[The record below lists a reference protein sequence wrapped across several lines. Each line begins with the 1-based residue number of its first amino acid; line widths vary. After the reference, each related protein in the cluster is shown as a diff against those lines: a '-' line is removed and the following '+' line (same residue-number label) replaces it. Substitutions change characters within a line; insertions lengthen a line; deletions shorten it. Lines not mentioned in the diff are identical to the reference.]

1 MIAFSAIF
9 HHANDMSP
17 YTDKLKVRKFI
28 EETIGARYLS
38 DISQITGRVEDLDL
52 EKAVGCFIKTNH
64 DSGGHFQLEDISQ
77 QEEAKEKIH
86 KHLRNRDY
94 GISKGEYMYRSI
106 IPKAYV
112 ERPLLHQSNQSTL
125 KVCRIFFHFG
135 KNVLIQVNECQF
147 IPDLTH
153 IYSPDFT
160 PIIRY
165 FSHNRGDALIESEN
179 LSPITSHIT
188 LEAMREMI
196 ALGEKCA
203 ADFHFCRFDAFD
215 TAEGIKFSELTFMPI
230 SGCFNEELSDVLGS
244 EMLKHAPSFFKTY

>member
-1 MIAFSAIF
+1 
-9 HHANDMSP
+9 
-17 YTDKLKVRKFI
+17 
-28 EETIGARYLS
+28 
-38 DISQITGRVEDLDL
+38 
-52 EKAVGCFIKTNH
+52 
-64 DSGGHFQLEDISQ
+64 
-77 QEEAKEKIH
+77 
-86 KHLRNRDY
+86 
-94 GISKGEYMYRSI
+94 MYRSI

-112 ERPLLHQSNQSTL
+112 EKQFLPQSNQSTL
-125 KVCRIFFHFG
+125 KVLRIFFHFG

-165 FSHNRGDALIESEN
+165 FSHNRGDALTESEK

-244 EMLKHAPSFFKTY
+244 EMLKHAPNFFKTY